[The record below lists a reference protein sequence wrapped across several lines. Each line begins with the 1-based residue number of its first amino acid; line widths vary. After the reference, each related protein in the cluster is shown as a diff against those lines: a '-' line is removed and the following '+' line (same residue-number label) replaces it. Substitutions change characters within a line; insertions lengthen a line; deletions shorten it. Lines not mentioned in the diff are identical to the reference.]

1 MKVCIYHSFF
11 CNVLIQ
17 LQIALQGRIK
27 NKHGNYVEVD
37 LTYVFSI
44 FNSVL

>member
-1 MKVCIYHSFF
+1 MSHLIFKTADEVCIYHSFF

-27 NKHGNYVEVD
+27 NKHVDGNYVVC
-37 LTYVFSI
+37 
-44 FNSVL
+44 